1 MKSIKNILA
10 VVLSFA
16 LLGCSE
22 DKGPSGDAGWGDEPQ
37 IPASNVTVMSYNTRH
52 CAPFEPDETG
62 HGKDTPANIAGIAQV
77 INNKTVDVVLLQE
90 IDSCT
95 TRSFKIDQAKELAA
109 NAKYLYHKFFPMMN
123 YQGGK
128 YGMAILSKHA
138 IKDAVVHQLPNEI
151 NGHQIISTGNNTV
164 GSATIRVAG
173 TDITFVV
180 AHLSLHAS
188 DRMAQVQYIFE
199 NIVPKLKKPVIF
211 GGDLNTKPTE
221 SVMAKMDSYG
231 FVRTNKDPKNFTIP
245 SINPNRELDYI
256 AYFPENQF
264 TVLSHKVVYGTT
276 ASDHL
281 PIIATLK
288 INKK

>member
-1 MKSIKNILA
+1 MKNLKNILA

-16 LLGCSE
+16 LLSCSE
-22 DKGPSGDAGWGDEPQ
+22 DKGPSGDAGWGDEPEL
-37 IPASNVTVMSYNTRH
+37 PTSNVTVMSYNTRH

-62 HGKDTPANIAGIAQV
+62 HGKDTPANIAGIAQA

-95 TRSFKIDQAKELAA
+95 KRSFKIDQAKELAA
-109 NAKYLYHKFFPMMN
+109 NAKYPYHEFFSMMD

-128 YGMAILSKHA
+128 YGLAILSKTS
-138 IKDAVVHQLPNEI
+138 IKDAVAHKLPNVI
-151 NGHQIISTGNNTV
+151 NGHTLISQNNIV
-164 GSATIRVAG
+164 GSASIRVAG

-180 AHLSLHAS
+180 AHLSVHAS
-188 DRMAQVQYIFE
+188 DRAVQVQYIFE
-199 NIVPKLKKPVIF
+199 NIIPKLRKPVIF

-221 SVMAKMDSYG
+221 SVMAKIDSYG

-256 AYFPENQF
+256 AYFPETKF
-264 TVLSHKVVYGTT
+264 TVLSHKVIYGTT

-281 PIIATLK
+281 PILATLK